1 MRAAVSRVLTIL
13 FILCA
18 VTAFAQQPQRRV
30 TGAAEPDK
38 SQEVAP
44 ATAPTTEEAADKVK
58 KPMGPEAMP
67 TAAPVDPK
75 TFVLGPED
83 IILVRVW
90 READLSFAAQIRP
103 DGKITMQLIG
113 DLEAAGKTP
122 EQLRDVIVEK
132 LSEYLNK
139 PEVTVSVQSVQS
151 RRYYIIGE
159 VFRSG
164 AFPLVVPTTVLEA
177 LTNAGGF
184 RDFANTKKITI
195 LRKGKVLKFNYNEVV
210 KGKNLDQNIRVEN
223 GDYIRVP

>member
-30 TGAAEPDK
+30 PGAAEPDK
-38 SQEVAP
+38 SQDVAP

-75 TFVLGPED
+75 TFVLGAED

-139 PEVTVSVQSVQS
+139 PEVTVSVQS
-151 RRYYIIGE
+151 
-159 VFRSG
+159 
-164 AFPLVVPTTVLEA
+164 
-177 LTNAGGF
+177 
-184 RDFANTKKITI
+184 
-195 LRKGKVLKFNYNEVV
+195 
-210 KGKNLDQNIRVEN
+210 
-223 GDYIRVP
+223 